1 MPRRREAV
9 RTAQRARRA
18 AKAGARAAA
27 AQLGRCSRMR
37 DLCLSRGRLALPVGG
52 LRARGRQLATRGLAR
67 LARLPLRARYALLRG
82 RQPDLRRARPRSRPL
97 RRRQARRPT
106 RFCYILY
113 PGARGSRRRQ
123 AEQRG
128 AWRAQRPALLAAAP
142 GCVRTVRSASVSLE
156 AAMWSCAA
164 GRTHSCRPVLPAAP
178 SRPPGSAR
186 LPMHGVRFERARS
199 AMAPAAPARPPR
211 RAPARVRR
219 RALPP
224 QQRVTGWARRPGPPA
239 APRLQL
245 RARDSLGLP
254 RGLLGGHLGAQRG
267 GQAAG
272 GRQALVQAR
281 GLLARRARP
290 LPRVRAAQLQAACD
304 LALHAR
310 LRLPRRAR
318 PGQGRVAASFGRA
331 APRSLPA
338 ARAQRPGPAPAGARS
353 PRLAA

>member
-37 DLCLSRGRLALPVGG
+37 DLRLGRGRLALPVGG

-82 RQPDLRRARPRSRPL
+82 RQPDLCRARPRSRPP
-97 RRRQARRPT
+97 RRRPARRPT

-156 AAMWSCAA
+156 ATMWSCA
-164 GRTHSCRPVLPAAP
+164 GRMHSCRPVLPAAP

-186 LPMHGVRFERARS
+186 LPMHGVRFERAFEHNE
-199 AMAPAAPARPPR
+199 
-211 RAPARVRR
+211 RR
-219 RALPP
+219 RA
-224 QQRVTGWARRPGPPA
+224 A
-239 APRLQL
+239 AL
-245 RARDSLGLP
+245 RS
-254 RGLLGGHLGAQRG
+254 
-267 GQAAG
+267 AG
-272 GRQALVQAR
+272 
-281 GLLARRARP
+281 
-290 LPRVRAAQLQAACD
+290 
-304 LALHAR
+304 
-310 LRLPRRAR
+310 
-318 PGQGRVAASFGRA
+318 
-331 APRSLPA
+331 A
-338 ARAQRPGPAPAGARS
+338 ARKTTC
-353 PRLAA
+353 